1 MRIPQKAK
9 AWVKAMKATK
19 DGPQIL
25 VNIEN
30 DENVPEKIVAKFFRL
45 LCKGYK
51 ASVDP
56 IEHMALVL
64 VSMSDSV
71 LQGPEARV
79 GYKLLTR
86 FSPLARLGDNSFLHA
101 AGINLPMLEKIPEL
115 VDVIKKIH
123 VGNRRDIVWVAD
135 GDAVGRDLR
144 NGVPVAEVIDR
155 LGLMATM
162 EESMYRVSYSAND
175 IDGECHVPT
184 TLDAGGD
191 ARFRSAGKGATS
203 GETVPVS
210 GKGKGYSEY
219 VHEACTVE
227 KPGIVVYTMDNE
239 DD

>member
-1 MRIPQKAK
+1 MKIPQKAK

-30 DENVPEKIVAKFFRL
+30 DENVPEKIVAKFFKL
-45 LCKGYK
+45 LCKAYK

-56 IEHMALVL
+56 IEHMARVL

-71 LQGPEARV
+71 LQGPVAPV
-79 GYKLLTR
+79 GYKLLMR
-86 FSPLARLGDNSFLHA
+86 FSPLGRLGDHPALHA
-101 AGINLPMLEKIPEL
+101 AGINLPMLEANPEL
-115 VDVIKKIH
+115 VDVIREISL
-123 VGNRRDIVWVAD
+123 GNHRGFVWAAD

-144 NGVPVAEVIDR
+144 TGVPVAEVIDR

-175 IDGECHVPT
+175 VDGECHVPT

-191 ARFRSAGKGATS
+191 ARFRPAGKDATS

-210 GKGKGYSEY
+210 GKGKGYPEY
-219 VHEACTVE
+219 VHEACTVD